1 MDIKL
6 TAHCIVKCKCGNSL
20 DLRQEHRNGFEVVRV
35 TPCKLCIDAAV
46 KDAVKAAVDRERR
59 NKIH

>member
-6 TAHCIVKCKCGNSL
+6 TAHGIVKCKCGSSL

-35 TPCKLCIDAAV
+35 TPCKSCVDEAV
-46 KDAVKAAVDRERR
+46 KNAVKEAVERERR
-59 NKIH
+59 NAIH

>member
-6 TAHCIVKCKCGNSL
+6 TAHGIVKCKCGNSL

-35 TPCKLCIDAAV
+35 TPCKMCVDAAV

-59 NKIH
+59 NAIH